1 VLSTTESGTVA
12 VDALARSAD
21 SSALARSAD
30 PSAVRARGGRPR
42 DETVEGRVLPVVRE
56 MLADVGWNEL
66 SVRAVAAR
74 SGVGRATISRRW
86 ASKAELVLD
95 AALGDLATIDPGV
108 GTTSAGWV
116 DSVITVSRA
125 LFERPDFRSALP
137 GILTTLEQD
146 PELRHRLWERL
157 VKPAANAVSDNVDHT
172 HSAETEIDAFAILI
186 IASGAA
192 MFASVMPPDDL
203 TGSVRERIDQ
213 LLRQVGSQTR

>member
-1 VLSTTESGTVA
+1 M
-12 VDALARSAD
+12 
-21 SSALARSAD
+21 
-30 PSAVRARGGRPR
+30 RARGGRPR

-95 AALGDLATIDPGV
+95 AALGDLATVDPVV

-125 LFERPDFRSALP
+125 LFERPDIRSALP
-137 GILTTLEQD
+137 GILTALEHD
-146 PELRHRLWERL
+146 PELRHRLWDHL
-157 VKPAANAVSDNVDHT
+157 VRPATNAVSDNLDHT
-172 HSAETEIDAFAILI
+172 HSAETEIDAFAILV

-192 MFASVMPPDDL
+192 MFASVLPPDDS
-203 TGSVRERIDQ
+203 TGGVRQRIDQ
-213 LLRQVGSQTR
+213 LLRQLGSDLR